1 MISRCLTIHEMED
14 FGRRSM
20 RHFSSTKGFLFA
32 EGLASHI
39 ESCYLTTGASSTI
52 DGVKLINI
60 EQLRS
65 EGLDSFDL
73 IVITREFVFPE
84 LFELVP

>member
-1 MISRCLTIHEMED
+1 MIRRCLTIHEMED

-52 DGVKLINI
+52 DGVRVRFSN
-60 EQLRS
+60 QL
-65 EGLDSFDL
+65 DDYY
-73 IVITREFVFPE
+73 
-84 LFELVP
+84 